1 MGVCLHTPKEVVGSH
16 GPTLQQS
23 HNNEFFPQDSLCSFL
38 LCFTGFC
45 SSQRNG
51 LHGNYKECK
60 ARYGTKP
67 QIECRSSSDCMLK
80 TKNTK
85 CPEHDCIKERSGERK
100 GKSFCTW
107 VVF

>member
-1 MGVCLHTPKEVVGSH
+1 MGSLPPHSKEVVGSNLTANTPLH
-16 GPTLQQS
+16 
-23 HNNEFFPQDSLCSFL
+23 NEFFWKIFVALF
-38 LCFTGFC
+38 FC
-45 SSQRNG
+45 VALVSALPKRMG
-51 LHGNYKECK
+51 YVEIYKECK

-80 TKNTK
+80 TNTK
-85 CPEHDCIKERSGERK
+85 CPEHDCLKERSGERK

>member
-16 GPTLQQS
+16 SPTEHS
-23 HNNEFFPQDSLCSFL
+23 KHSTMNSFWKIFFALFLCVAAVSAL
-38 LCFTGFC
+38 PKGM
-45 SSQRNG
+45 G
-51 LHGNYKECK
+51 YMEIYKECK

-67 QIECRSSSDCMLK
+67 QIECKTSFDCKLR
-80 TKNTK
+80 TDTK
-85 CPEHDCIKERSGERK
+85 CPEHDCIKDRSGERK